1 MLDIVTSKTT
11 VETTLQRFLDKKQQ
25 SATTIHPSYHQLLDE
40 THRVVFSGGKRLRP
54 HLVFLG
60 YGAYDET
67 VSMVAAAHEL
77 LHTALLVHDDIIDRD
92 IVRHNQPTI
101 HAAYNKIY
109 TDNLTNLHDRAHF
122 SESAALLA
130 GDLLISFAYELITKA
145 ELPIKIHAAVTSLM
159 TEGMFE
165 VIGGELM
172 DTEAAFVKYP
182 ADPLTIYRYKTASYS
197 IIAPLLSGAVMSPTN
212 HDQPSLDAL
221 RSFATNIGVAYQIQD
236 DILGVF
242 GRSGETG
249 KSTIGDL
256 REGKRTLLIE
266 HFTKAASA
274 DQMALFSRTFGNTSA
289 RDDDFTMLKNYL
301 RDSGALA
308 STEVAVT
315 DYTQV
320 ALHALQNVPNRELTK
335 NLTTLVDMLITRTA

>member
-11 VETTLQRFLDKKQQ
+11 VETTLQRFLDEKQQ
-25 SATTIHPSYHQLLDE
+25 SATTIHPSYRQLLDE

-60 YGAYDET
+60 YGTYDET

-109 TDNLTNLHDRAHF
+109 TDNLTNPHDRAHF

-182 ADPLTIYRYKTASYS
+182 ADPLTIYHYKTASYS
-197 IIAPLLSGAVMSPTN
+197 IIAPLLSGAVMSPAN

-249 KSTIGDL
+249 KSTVGDL

-308 STEVAVT
+308 STEVAVA
-315 DYTQV
+315 DYTQA
-320 ALHALQNVPNRELTK
+320 ALRALQNVPNRELTK
-335 NLTTLVDMLITRTA
+335 NLTALVDMLITRKT